1 LLLVSALTGTR
12 LNLQIPYILLTKLR
26 LLTIRNN
33 NITIS
38 LKIMSKLDL
47 TYLTE
52 ISGGDKNFIREMLE
66 LFVVTTGSEAEQY
79 DALLANSEYER
90 LGSLAHKMKAPIQM
104 LGANEL
110 FETIRKLET
119 YGKERSN
126 LDQIP
131 VLIEKVKSEILLL
144 KEEIV
149 ERLKTL

>member
-1 LLLVSALTGTR
+1 
-12 LNLQIPYILLTKLR
+12 
-26 LLTIRNN
+26 LTIRNN
-33 NITIS
+33 NITIA

-66 LFVVTTGSEAEQY
+66 LFVVTTASEADQY

-90 LGSLAHKMKAPIQM
+90 IGSLAHKMKAPVQM
-104 LGANEL
+104 LGANDL
-110 FETIRKLET
+110 FETIRSLEV

-131 VLIEKVKSEILLL
+131 VLIGKVKSEILLL

-149 ERLKTL
+149 EGLKTI

>member
-1 LLLVSALTGTR
+1 
-12 LNLQIPYILLTKLR
+12 
-26 LLTIRNN
+26 
-33 NITIS
+33 
-38 LKIMSKLDL
+38 MSKLDL

-131 VLIEKVKSEILLL
+131 VLIEKVKSEISLL